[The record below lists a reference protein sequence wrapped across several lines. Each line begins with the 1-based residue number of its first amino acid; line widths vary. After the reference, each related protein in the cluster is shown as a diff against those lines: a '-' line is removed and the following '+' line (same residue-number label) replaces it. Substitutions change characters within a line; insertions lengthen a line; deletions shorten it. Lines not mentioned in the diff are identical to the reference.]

1 MDKYKIIKEIGK
13 GNYGKALLVQSLKDK
28 NLYVIKI
35 IDISNFNSEQ
45 YESAIYEVNV
55 LKSLN
60 HPYIIKHIESF
71 CESNSLCIVMEYA
84 DSGDLGKLIKSQQ
97 QIGIYLKEDIVL
109 NWFVQLCYALKY
121 LHEKKIIHRDLK
133 LSNVFLCSSGDVKLG
148 DFGIAKKLN
157 SREEFAKTLVG
168 TPYYLSP
175 ELCMKKKYNSKSDIW
190 SLGCVLFECMFLKHA
205 FEGNNIGE
213 LIKNILSGNINR
225 MDTKTFSNDA
235 KNLIKDIL
243 ITNPKKRPDVN
254 QILSK
259 KILQK
264 YIKMNLIKQISI
276 CENDGF
282 YNNNIILSNID
293 KNEKS
298 NNNNNNNNDNQK
310 NNPNKTKENF
320 SSKLKIKLLNN
331 NKIKNE
337 NINSNEQ
344 DLHNIINTLKEEND
358 SLKTKLQISN
368 KNNNSYNN
376 SIVVETRD
384 YFIPDFSWEKLEKEF
399 IVIIEVSDIV
409 KELKCSVN
417 VFEGNYLFRFSG
429 IKVIST
435 PIQIHNKNCYYS
447 SNRKEGKFQLEFT
460 IPLKDIQLKE
470 KTCKK
475 LEHSNGIY
483 KFHFELITEYNEQS
497 FDI

>member
-1 MDKYKIIKEIGK
+1 MDKYKKIKEIGK
-13 GNYGKALLVQSLKDK
+13 GNYGKALLVQSLKDN

-45 YESAIYEVNV
+45 YENATYEVNV

-71 CESNSLCIVMEYA
+71 CEKNQLCIVMEYA

-97 QIGIYLKEDIVL
+97 QIGIYLKEDIIL
-109 NWFVQLCYALKY
+109 NWFVQLCFALKY

-148 DFGIAKKLN
+148 DFGIAKILN

-175 ELCMKKKYNSKSDIW
+175 EICMKKKYNSKSDIW

-213 LIKNILSGNINR
+213 LIKNILSGNINK
-225 MDTKTFSNDA
+225 MDKKFFSEESR
-235 KNLIKDIL
+235 NLIKEIL
-243 ITNPKKRPDVN
+243 TTKANKRPDVN
-254 QILSK
+254 QILSRNV
-259 KILQK
+259 LQK

-276 CENDGF
+276 NENKNS
-282 YNNNIILSNID
+282 YNNKNIILHCD
-293 KNEKS
+293 D
-298 NNNNNNNNDNQK
+298 NNNENNDDNK
-310 NNPNKTKENF
+310 NNVISKNVNIKNNKENY
-320 SSKLKIKLLNN
+320 SHKLKMKLLNY
-331 NKIKNE
+331 NKNKNE
-337 NINSNEQ
+337 NK
-344 DLHNIINTLKEEND
+344 DLQNIINTLKEEND
-358 SLKTKLQISN
+358 SLKSKIQKTN
-368 KNNNSYNN
+368 KNNNSYSN

-384 YFIPDFSWEKLEKEF
+384 YFIPDFSWERTDKEF
-399 IVIIEVSDIV
+399 IVIIEVCDIV
-409 KELKCSVN
+409 KELKCSVA
-417 VFEGNYLFRFSG
+417 VIEGNYLFRFTG
-429 IKVIST
+429 IKILLKS
-435 PIQIHNKNCYYS
+435 IQIQNKNCYYS

-470 KTCKK
+470 KNCKK
-475 LEHSNGIY
+475 LEHNNGVYI
-483 KFHFELITEYNEQS
+483 FHFDLITEYMEQS
-497 FDI
+497 FNI